1 MRSPSVR
8 LTPAV
13 RDALSSGRAVVGL
26 ESSVLSQGLP
36 APHNADA
43 ARRMTDA
50 VRTAGAEPAVTAVV
64 GGIPT
69 AGVLPDELAR
79 LLGGAGVTKASARDL
94 AVVSAAGRDA
104 ATTVAGAL
112 AICRAAGISVFATG
126 GIGGVHHGPGDDES
140 ADLAE
145 LARTPI
151 VVVCAG
157 AKAILDLPATVE
169 RLETLGVTVV
179 GYGTDEFPGF
189 YLGRTGLPVP
199 HRADEPEAVAAILRV
214 QHAVGHPGAVL
225 VVQPPPAGTELSRT
239 AVEAAVARALES
251 ARRAGIR
258 GAAVTPYLLDAV
270 GRLTDGRALA
280 TNLALLEANARLAAR
295 IAVCLTRRGVS

>member
-1 MRSPSVR
+1 M
-8 LTPAV
+8 A
-13 RDALSSGRAVVGL
+13 
-26 ESSVLSQGLP
+26 
-36 APHNADA
+36 
-43 ARRMTDA
+43 DA
-50 VRTAGAEPAVTAVV
+50 VRAAGAEPAVTAVV

-79 LLGGAGVTKASARDL
+79 LLDGAAVAKASARDL
-94 AVVSAAGRDA
+94 AAVSAAGRDA

-112 AICRAAGISVFATG
+112 TICRAAGISVFATG
-126 GIGGVHHGPGDDES
+126 GIGGVHHAPSDDES

-179 GYGTDEFPGF
+179 GYRTDEFPGF
-189 YLGRTGLPVP
+189 YCAGTGLPVP
-199 HRADEPEAVAAILRV
+199 HRVDEPEAVAAILRA

-225 VVQPPPAGTELSRT
+225 VVQPPPAGADLPRD
-239 AVEAAVARALES
+239 AVEAAVAGAMES
-251 ARRAGIR
+251 ARRSGIR
-258 GAAVTPYLLDAV
+258 GAAVTPYLLTAV
-270 GRLTDGRALA
+270 GKLTDGRALA
-280 TNLALLEANARLAAR
+280 TNLALLEANARLAGG
-295 IAVCLTRRGVS
+295 IADCLTRRRIS